1 MPSLRELLRHEGV
14 AAFVVF
20 LAFCS
25 IVWVAFLSYSWGVD
39 FVPRLALD
47 DDTMHKTVIYYM
59 LHGEDFYTAWRHAAL
74 VTGDLGDLRIY
85 RTPLIF
91 YPVVFLTGWAGSNFI
106 FPLSVLCVL
115 VAALNLILTF
125 WVVRIITGS
134 GWAALA
140 ATFIQYAFFFNV
152 IPLFQIALFAM
163 PFVILAVYWAWTEHP
178 WLAGGFIAIAFLI
191 KETFIFALPAIL
203 IFFALRRQ
211 GRSVGIIIM
220 IFIAAVGL
228 YLVHTLIAQPIP
240 DPSMMLTASPPEFFI
255 NLAGFLWFGFGV
267 IYYNVIAPAAFQGYY
282 PSNPVPAFLP
292 LPLFNGIL
300 MLQLILVWGTI
311 SWWFIRVIRKHM
323 RPPIPIL
330 LLALLLWLVPVIF
343 AATTHVSDFALYW
356 VDYAIWRWFGASY
369 VGFSLLVGLSWTDI
383 RSIFTTPPEHTS
395 TNHPV
400 TGDAG

>member
-1 MPSLRELLRHEGV
+1 MPSLRELLRYEGV

-25 IVWVAFLSYSWGVD
+25 IVWVIFLSYSWGID

-91 YPVVFLTGWAGSNFI
+91 YPVVFLTGWAGPSFI

-115 VAALNLILTF
+115 VAMLNLVLTF
-125 WVVRIITGS
+125 LVVRSITGS

-163 PFVILAVYWAWTEHP
+163 PFMILAVYWTWTDRP
-178 WLAGGFIAIAFLI
+178 LLAGGFIAIAFLI
-191 KETFIFALPAIL
+191 KETFLFALPAIL
-203 IFFALRRQ
+203 IFFILRHQ
-211 GRSVGIIIM
+211 WRSVGIVIL
-220 IFIAAVGL
+220 IFAGAVGL
-228 YLVHTLIAQPIP
+228 YLAHTVIAQPIP
-240 DPSMMLTASPPEFFI
+240 DPSMMLAASLPEFFA
-255 NLAGFLWFGFGV
+255 NLAGFLWFGFGI
-267 IYYNVIAPAAFQGYY
+267 IYYNVIAPATFQGYY

-292 LPLFNGIL
+292 LHFFTIIL
-300 MLQLILVWGTI
+300 VVQMILVWGTI
-311 SWWFIRVIRKHM
+311 SWWFFRVIRKQV
-323 RPPIPIL
+323 RPPIPL
-330 LLALLLWLVPVIF
+330 LCLALVLWLIPVIF
-343 AATTHVSDFALYW
+343 AATTHMNDFALYW
-356 VDYAIWRWFGASY
+356 IDYAIWRWFGASY
-369 VGFSLLVGLSWTDI
+369 VGFSILVALSWTDV
-383 RSIFTTPPEHTS
+383 RSAITQVLE
-395 TNHPV
+395 
-400 TGDAG
+400 